1 MTFLTQFN
9 DGTGLRFWGPVL
21 PLLALLLAGCDPV
34 DDDDAPNFDRGAY
47 LAHTADNIIVPAYT
61 DFIQRSQTLSG
72 TLNGLT
78 AGTIDSKDI
87 DAARD
92 ALHEAYMAWQR
103 VQLFDFGPGQLRVAC
118 ARVASVQQ

>member
-1 MTFLTQFN
+1 MTLLTQIN
-9 DGTGLRFWGPVL
+9 DKAGLRFWGPVL

-34 DDDDAPNFDRGAY
+34 DDDDVQDFDRGAY

-61 DFIQRSQTLSG
+61 EFLQRSETLSG

-87 DAARD
+87 DAARE
-92 ALHEAYMAWQR
+92 ALHEAYMA
-103 VQLFDFGPGQLRVAC
+103 
-118 ARVASVQQ
+118 